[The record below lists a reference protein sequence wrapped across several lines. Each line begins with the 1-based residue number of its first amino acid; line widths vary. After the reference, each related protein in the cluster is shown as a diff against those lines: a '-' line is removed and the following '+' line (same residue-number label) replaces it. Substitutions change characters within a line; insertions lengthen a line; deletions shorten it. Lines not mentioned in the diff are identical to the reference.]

1 MISSKKNWFKFQF
14 GGGGVLQKDLVTL
27 SNMKIG
33 IMISNL
39 IKSINNSIIIQI
51 IFCKYFLGDFCKKH
65 CNYFGP
71 LHIRNDLMIK
81 IVFGNNNSIGS
92 TIVY

>member
-33 IMISNL
+33 IMISN
-39 IKSINNSIIIQI
+39 SIESMNNLIII
-51 IFCKYFLGDFCKKH
+51 
-65 CNYFGP
+65 
-71 LHIRNDLMIK
+71 
-81 IVFGNNNSIGS
+81 
-92 TIVY
+92 